1 MASQPKPQFMGVP
14 PLSGVREAL
23 EEMRACLPAAAPGRP
38 VSLESVV
45 PLTLPKAGRLG
56 LLGQP

>member
-23 EEMRACLPAAAPGRP
+23 EEMRACL
-38 VSLESVV
+38 
-45 PLTLPKAGRLG
+45 
-56 LLGQP
+56 LLLLADLSPWSQLSP